1 MLAYILYCEYYK
13 SRSRSI
19 KAPEQQI
26 LVKFDEE
33 LISIIPWSSTV
44 GGVTWSGGGSFSTQ
58 TVLDPPEVGRGTNGY
73 TPQDLLT
80 SGLWMQWRG
89 SSSWE
94 VMAGREQCCGKRWCC
109 SSAFPGT
116 WASKRLA
123 AVQWIWEESSVHSAV
138 KLCMWGKPHWTK
150 IKKSKRPVDHPAAQL
165 TMSNWQSTTNQRNRF
180 LVP

>member
-44 GGVTWSGGGSFSTQ
+44 GVTWSGGGSFSTR

-73 TPQDLLT
+73 TPQDLL
-80 SGLWMQWRG
+80 
-89 SSSWE
+89 
-94 VMAGREQCCGKRWCC
+94 C
-109 SSAFPGT
+109 
-116 WASKRLA
+116 
-123 AVQWIWEESSVHSAV
+123 
-138 KLCMWGKPHWTK
+138 
-150 IKKSKRPVDHPAAQL
+150 
-165 TMSNWQSTTNQRNRF
+165 
-180 LVP
+180 